1 MKLQTEGFS
10 DLPAARA
17 DAIIQVCLAH
27 HVRRAARL
35 FTRAFDQSLRPSGI
49 NYSQFNILVVIAAFE
64 PVPTPQIS
72 TYMAMDR
79 TTLSRNIKPLKHAGY
94 VDTHVGAGR
103 RPDIISLT
111 ISGQTVLNKAKA
123 LWKDTQHDL
132 THRIG
137 PERAGQ
143 LLEILGQL

>member
-1 MKLQTEGFS
+1 MQPRAEPSDKLPE
-10 DLPAARA
+10 AEAE
-17 DAIIQVCLAH
+17 AIIQVCLGH

-35 FTRAFDQSLRPSGI
+35 FTRAFDQSLVPCGI

-64 PVPTPQIS
+64 PVATPQIAA
-72 TYMAMDR
+72 YMALDR

-94 VDTHVGAGR
+94 VDSQVGAGR

-111 ISGQTVLNKAKA
+111 LSGRTVLSKAKG
-123 LWKDTQHDL
+123 LWRDRQREL
-132 THRIG
+132 AQSIG

-143 LLEILGQL
+143 LLQILGRL

>member
-1 MKLQTEGFS
+1 MRLSRFAWPTTCDGLRDFS
-10 DLPAARA
+10 RGL
-17 DAIIQVCLAH
+17 
-27 HVRRAARL
+27 
-35 FTRAFDQSLRPSGI
+35 SI
-49 NYSQFNILVVIAAFE
+49 N
-64 PVPTPQIS
+64 P
-72 TYMAMDR
+72 